1 MVSFCDKVIAEI
13 MSAPSDD
20 ELKATINKSLI
31 AYKANRGSDEV
42 MYTINMIVSLQAAA
56 CTKNISDKSLSNL
69 RMAVEIFTEYHMNH
83 DRPF

>member
-13 MSAPSDD
+13 MSAPSED
-20 ELKATINKSLI
+20 ELRATINKSLI

-42 MYTINMIVSLQAAA
+42 MYVVNMIVSLQAAA
-56 CTKNISDKSLSNL
+56 CAKDISDKSQSNL
-69 RMAVEIFTEYHMNH
+69 RMAVEIFRKYHMNY